1 MDGDSLLVGV
11 GLPIALFVIMTGIG
25 LTLTVGD
32 FRREAAAP
40 RGMIVGAA
48 AQLLLMPVLGIAI
61 VALLGLD
68 GAIAIGVVIAATVPG
83 GTTSNVIAFL
93 SRANVALSIVL
104 TVVAS
109 LATVLTIPLVVELA
123 IGWFGGG
130 EEAVSLPVLR
140 TIGQLVGIVL
150 VPVVL
155 GMVVRARAPERA
167 ARAERAASA
176 FGAVILVA
184 LIIGIALELGSDVP
198 VFLRQAGPA
207 VVLLNVAGLAVG
219 GLVGWLGGLP
229 PRDRLTI
236 AIELGVKNATLGIL
250 VATLL
255 SDTQPLYGAPSAVYG
270 LLMYV
275 SAALVVLVGRRGTV
289 VRTEAPVTS

>member
-207 VVLLNVAGLAVG
+207 VVLLNVAGLVVG

-289 VRTEAPVTS
+289 VRTEAPVAS